1 MIMSMRMTNRALI
14 GIALL
19 ACAGA
24 CKKSRPA
31 NELVF
36 SDDAGRRLTRA
47 DLAGASGT
55 VHWEIIGGDNV
66 PAEAKQLH
74 EQGRAAGSAADY
86 VKALALFEQASK
98 LAPAWPYPRYDAAYT
113 YLLQG
118 DTVGAEAAYKEVD
131 RLAPRGFF
139 TSKTTLDCLRRE
151 RTGELI
157 PDFCRLFTMTEWLSP
172 EERRTALRGLVEK
185 APDFGAGWHE
195 LSEALEGD
203 DAARAE
209 AIEKGLAARS
219 DAQTRGLLRINK
231 ALLIQDTDRAGAI
244 RILGEVA
251 TDPASTLDVEQIAKA
266 TLAQLIGT

>member
-1 MIMSMRMTNRALI
+1 MNRALI
-14 GIALL
+14 VIAVVS
-19 ACAGA
+19 CAVA

-31 NELVF
+31 HELVF

-47 DLAGASGT
+47 DLANATGT
-55 VHWEIIGGDNV
+55 VHWEVIGGDDV

-86 VKALALFEQASK
+86 TKALGLFEQASK
-98 LAPAWPYPRYDAAYT
+98 LAPSWPYPRYDAAYT

-118 DTVGAEAAYKEVD
+118 DTVSAEAAYAEVD

-151 RTGELI
+151 REGELL

-172 EERRTALRGLVEK
+172 EERRTALRGLLAK

-195 LSEALEGD
+195 LSEALDGD
-203 DAARAE
+203 EAARAD
-209 AIEKGLAARS
+209 AIEKGLAAKS
-219 DAQTRGLLRINK
+219 DAQTRGLLLINK
-231 ALLIQDTDRAGAI
+231 ALLLQDTDRAGAV
-244 RILGEVA
+244 RMLGEVA
-251 TDPASTLDVEQIAKA
+251 TDPTSTLDVEQIAKA
-266 TLAQLIGT
+266 TLAQLVGK